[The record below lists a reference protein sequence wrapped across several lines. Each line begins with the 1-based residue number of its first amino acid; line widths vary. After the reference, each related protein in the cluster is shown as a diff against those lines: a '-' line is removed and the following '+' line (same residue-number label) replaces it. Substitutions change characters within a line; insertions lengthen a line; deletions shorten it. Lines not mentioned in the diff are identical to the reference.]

1 MRYIV
6 PYNNNISVIER
17 VYKPDSYTIVGGR
30 YVILNFD
37 NRIDFLDVEESAFPK
52 CYGLAETDILEATGI
67 NTLRSVTGMD
77 LYGGGVVVGIL
88 DDGFDLRAEAL
99 RNADGSSK
107 FTAYYNQTTGV
118 SLDGRGINAILQEEE
133 DSEIIREN
141 FSDKENMQHGS
152 MLASIVCGDSSG
164 QGFTGVAPNAEI
176 IGVAVRRAEPEMYAH
191 YNIDESVKAY
201 SEADIIEGINY
212 ITRIAGSDP
221 MVILLPFESTL
232 GSHTGD
238 GILEDYID
246 WLNEQLHRVIITA
259 AGNQAVAKGHT
270 NGSLINNPGEAAEMQ
285 EVSLLV
291 NNDAVNTFMTIVM
304 TQGTRP
310 VLLIESPTGE
320 VKRVPDKRASL
331 NFLFERSVFEVK
343 IDAYGNRSGQC
354 MVYIRANNLVS
365 GIWKIYIQVEN
376 TGWRVSYNCY
386 LPILS
391 FSMGKVEFL
400 SPVSEQ
406 TVTTPGDAMQPCTV
420 GCYDSATNKIYPPSG
435 KRNISVKP
443 DFCAPGVQVT
453 AYDSVTGE
461 FSAFTGTSVSA
472 AVTAGAAALSLQ
484 WAVVMNNS
492 PYITGNGV
500 KQLLIAGCR
509 PMSAY
514 VPDSQWGYGA
524 LDLYNSF
531 EAIRR

>member
-6 PYNNNISVIER
+6 TYNNNISVIER
-17 VYKPDSYTIVGGR
+17 VYRPDSYTIVGGR

-37 NRIDFLDVEESAFPK
+37 RQIDFLDIEESAFPK

-67 NTLRSVTGMD
+67 NTLRNVTGLD
-77 LYGGGVVVGIL
+77 LYGNGVVVGIL
-88 DDGFDLRAEAL
+88 DDGFDLKAEAL

-107 FTAYYNQTTGV
+107 FIAYYNQTTGI
-118 SLDGRGINAILQEEE
+118 SLSGEEINEALQENQ

-141 FSDKENMQHGS
+141 FSDRENMQHGS
-152 MLASIVCGDSSG
+152 MLASIVCGEGSS
-164 QGFTGVAPNAEI
+164 QGFTGVAPNASL
-176 IGVAVRRAEPEMYAH
+176 IGVAVRRAEPEMYSH
-191 YNIDESVKAY
+191 YNIDESAKAY
-201 SEADIIEGINY
+201 SEADIIEGIDY
-212 ITRIAGSDP
+212 ITRIAGSAP
-221 MVILLPFESTL
+221 MVILLPFESSL
-232 GSHTGD
+232 GAHMGE

-259 AGNQAVAKGHT
+259 AGNQAIAKGHT
-270 NGSLINNPGEAAEMQ
+270 NGSILNNIGEAAEMK
-285 EVSLLV
+285 EAAFLV
-291 NNDAVNTFMTIVM
+291 NSEAADTFMTIIM

-310 VLLIESPTGE
+310 ILMIESPTGE
-320 VKRVPDKRASL
+320 VKRVLHTRATL

-343 IDAYGNRSGQC
+343 IDAYGNRSGQS
-354 MVYIRANNLVS
+354 MVYIRANNLAA

-376 TGWRVSYNCY
+376 EGWEVRYNCY

-391 FSMGKVEFL
+391 FSLGRVEFL

-420 GCYDSATNKIYPPSG
+420 GCYDSSSNKIYPPSG

-443 DFCAPGVQVT
+443 DFCAPGVNVT
-453 AYDSVTGE
+453 AYDSVTEG

-472 AVTAGAAALSLQ
+472 AVTAGAAALTLQ
-484 WAVVMNNS
+484 WAVVMNQS

-500 KQLLIAGCR
+500 KQLLVAGCR

-514 VPDSQWGYGA
+514 VPESQWGYGA